1 MYITVLFSNYFTHIK
16 CSPIENVDLFKL
28 VQEFPVRFAVKD
40 KGPSNW
46 NRITFLRIVGGGKA
60 LFKVGGG
67 GGEAF
72 FKLEAEWRAQF
83 DCFSKGG

>member
-1 MYITVLFSNYFTHIK
+1 MTLRYS
-16 CSPIENVDLFKL
+16 
-28 VQEFPVRFAVKD
+28 

-46 NRITFLRIVGGGKA
+46 NRETFLRIVGEGKA
-60 LFKVGGG
+60 FFQVGGG

-72 FKLEAEWRAQF
+72 FKLEVEWRAQF